1 MLVSSHYIY
10 ALSFLC
16 WIVVLVFAPFA
27 AKHANP
33 RLWSALIGVGA
44 FILLAASLT
53 HFRYHAANIALP
65 LPLYL
70 GQVGFMIH
78 MDPLARWFLIAIAIV
93 SGAVSFYLPSYMD
106 HLKDRSDMRVF
117 WAALPLLLLSMC
129 AVTLAA
135 NVQSFL
141 VAWELMSLS
150 SCVLVATSHYQSTTR
165 QAALIYLGATRV
177 GTAFLAGG
185 FLWAHALAGS
195 WTFQQWHLTGS
206 AALGPGILILTGLG
220 VKAGMWPFH
229 LWLPIAHP
237 AAPSPVSALM
247 SGVMVKIALYMMIR
261 LFLISPAFH
270 NIDFGYTLLI
280 LGSIS
285 AVWGVLFALLQE
297 DMKRILAYSTVENV
311 GLILIGIGGAISAS
325 CLGLAAQAQLAASAA
340 LFLIMSHALYKSLL
354 FLGAGS
360 IDYSTHTLNL
370 GRLGG
375 LAKRMPATFGLML
388 MGSAAICG
396 LPPLNG
402 FASEWLLYQASLKVA
417 IGVGIPLLRFCGLL
431 MVGWISLVGTLAAA
445 CFIRLLGVAF
455 LGRPRYSDAENA
467 VEIGRGMITAKLI
480 LGLGCV
486 GMGLLV
492 PQVLTQ
498 IQCIVVGLAPA
509 QQSLSSV
516 WNLPISTIVIL
527 LIILIM
533 CGVLWMEQAARK
545 MPVKTY
551 ITWECGFGDLTSRMQ
566 ITAASFSQPIA
577 RMFGGLYH
585 YAIQLHIEGAD
596 RRLFPEKVRSESTS
610 VSILESRVYRPII
623 RLVNRAGDL
632 VLKLQAGSIHIYLL
646 MMFATLLLLLVV
658 VGQTK

>member
-1 MLVSSHYIY
+1 MMLGTSQLLTI
-10 ALSFLC
+10 SFFC
-16 WIVVLVFAPFA
+16 WIAVMVFAPTRSR
-27 AKHANP
+27 HANP
-33 RLWSALIGVGA
+33 RLWSALICMGS
-44 FILLAASLT
+44 ITLLAATLI
-53 HFRYHAANIALP
+53 HFRSHPSNLTLP

-70 GQVGFMIH
+70 GQVGIMIH
-78 MDPLARWFLIAIAIV
+78 LDPLANWFLIVIALV
-93 SGAVSFYLPSYMD
+93 SGAVSLYLPSYMD
-106 HLKDRSDMRVF
+106 HLKDRADMRVF
-117 WAALPLLLLSMC
+117 WTALPLLLLSMC

-135 NVQSFL
+135 NVQTFL
-141 VAWELMSLS
+141 VSWELMSLS

-165 QAALIYLGATRV
+165 QPAVIYLGATRV

-185 FLWAHALAGS
+185 FLWAHAITGS
-195 WTFQQWHLTGS
+195 WSFQQWHLTGS
-206 AALGPGILILTGLG
+206 AAMGPGILILIGLG

-270 NIDFGYTLLI
+270 NIDFGYALLI

-297 DMKRILAYSTVENV
+297 DIKRILAYSTVENV
-311 GLILIGIGGAISAS
+311 GLMLIGIGAAITAS

-340 LFLIMSHALYKSLL
+340 LFLVMSHALYKTLL

-375 LAKRMPATFGLML
+375 VAKRMPVTFGLML
-388 MGSAAICG
+388 LGSAAICG

-431 MVGWISLVGTLAAA
+431 MVGWISLVGALAAA

-455 LGRPRYSDAENA
+455 LGRARSSHAETA
-467 VEIGRGMITAKLI
+467 VEVGRGMLTAEVL
-480 LGLGCV
+480 LASGCI

-492 PQVLTQ
+492 PQMLTQ
-498 IQCIVVGLAPA
+498 IQCIVVGIAPSE
-509 QQSLSSV
+509 QSVSAA
-516 WNLPISTIVIL
+516 WTLPVGTIVIM
-527 LIILIM
+527 LIILGM
-533 CGVLWMEQAARK
+533 CGVLWMEQAVRK
-545 MPVKTY
+545 TPLKTY
-551 ITWECGFGDLTSRMQ
+551 ITWECGFGDLSPRMQ

-585 YAIQLHIEGAD
+585 YAIQLHIEGTN
-596 RRLFPEKVRSESTS
+596 RRLFPETLRSESTTVS
-610 VSILESRVYRPII
+610 VLESRVYRPII

-646 MMFATLLLLLVV
+646 MMFATLLLLLAM